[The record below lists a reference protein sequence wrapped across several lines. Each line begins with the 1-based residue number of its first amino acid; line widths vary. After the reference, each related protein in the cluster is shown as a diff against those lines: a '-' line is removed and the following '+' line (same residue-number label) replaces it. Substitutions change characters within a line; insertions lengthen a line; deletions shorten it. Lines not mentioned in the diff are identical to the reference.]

1 MTWVNTPPK
10 EKKEGEE
17 EEGAGDEEGGE
28 EAAEE
33 SEPETEQDVPEGEE
47 GEEKPAKKKILPF
60 KESDHHQ
67 RVAHASFFNMK
78 NLETLALSAP
88 KTQPLL
94 KVHILCAGIRYGLG
108 EAVFY
113 DHFKNAWLQAPS
125 ELPIIG
131 EGKNLIPTIHIC
143 DLARVTKRIVAEKVQ
158 KEYIFAVDRTPRP
171 TQKRLI
177 QAISNGIGTGKTRE
191 MEPDDIADSIIW
203 KDFLSINLKMKTSDV
218 FKDGEAAEDAEDPE
232 AEAAALKFPWH
243 CEKGIFAN
251 AKQLNVEFNE
261 ARGLNPVKLCVT
273 GPPAAGKTYYAEKI
287 EKYYNIPRVH
297 VKELTDQAF
306 VMAAAEEEEGGDG
319 GDAGALAADIKARV
333 GELREAK
340 AADMTAA
347 IEAEREAMEA
357 RGEKVPEDP
366 AEVDPA
372 TVSVRI
378 PDEFVYK
385 LL

>member
-33 SEPETEQDVPEGEE
+33 SEPETEQEGAEGEE
-47 GEEKPAKKKILPF
+47 GEDKPAKKKILYF
-60 KESDHHQ
+60 KESDHHHI
-67 RVAHASFFNMK
+67 VPHASFFKMK

-113 DHFKNAWLQAPS
+113 DHFKNAWLQAPA

-143 DLARVTKRIVAEKVQ
+143 DLARATRRIVADKVE
-158 KEYIFAVDRTPRP
+158 KEYIFAVDRTSRP
-171 TQKRLI
+171 SQKRLI
-177 QAISNGIGTGKTRE
+177 QAISSGIGTGKVRQ
-191 MEPDDIADSIIW
+191 MESDDIADSIIW

-243 CEKGIFAN
+243 CEKGIVGN
-251 AKQLNVEFNE
+251 AKQLNIEFNE

-287 EKYYNIPRVH
+287 EQYYNIPRVH

-306 VMAAAEEEEGGDG
+306 EMAAAEEEEGADG

-340 AADMTAA
+340 AQEMTAA

>member
-1 MTWVNTPPK
+1 VPH
-10 EKKEGEE
+10 
-17 EEGAGDEEGGE
+17 
-28 EAAEE
+28 AAF
-33 SEPETEQDVPEGEE
+33 
-47 GEEKPAKKKILPF
+47 F
-60 KESDHHQ
+60 K
-67 RVAHASFFNMK
+67 MK

-88 KTQPLL
+88 QTQPLL

-113 DHFKNAWLQAPS
+113 DHFKNAWLQSPA
-125 ELPIIG
+125 EVPIIG

-143 DLARVTKRIVAEKVQ
+143 DLARVTRRIVADKVA

-177 QAISNGIGTGKTRE
+177 QAISNGIGTGKVRN
-191 MEPDDIADSIIW
+191 MEADDIADSIIW

-218 FKDGEAAEDAEDPE
+218 FKDGEAAEDAED
-232 AEAAALKFPWH
+232 AEGDADKLKFPWH
-243 CEKGIFAN
+243 CEKGLFAN
-251 AKQLNVEFNE
+251 AKALNVEFNV
-261 ARGLNPVKLCVT
+261 ARGLNPVKLCIT

-306 VMAAAEEEEGGDG
+306 VMAEAEEEEGADG
-319 GDAGALAADIKARV
+319 AEPSALAADIKARV

-340 AADMTAA
+340 AAEMTAA
-347 IEAEREAMEA
+347 NEAEREAMEA

-366 AEVDPA
+366 LPDVEAA
-372 TVSVRI
+372 SVSVRI